1 MVNLVYPKSKRKKTS
16 KVQEWNTARKKLKEE
31 YEKRGI
37 VSCEVGL
44 DGCWKGNALSFAHRY
59 KRRDPRCTHDYK
71 GTILCCIP
79 CHQKLD
85 FGGTEG
91 SELLEKLFKKLR

>member
-16 KVQEWNTARKKLKEE
+16 KVQEWNTARKRLKEE
-31 YEKRGI
+31 YKKRGI

-71 GTILCCIP
+71 GTILCCIL
-79 CHQKLD
+79 CHQRLEVSREL
-85 FGGTEG
+85 TE
-91 SELLEKLFKKLR
+91 EWFERLRS